1 MSLTN
6 DNIKKIDINTS
17 AYVNN
22 NSTNVNSIKKKE
34 VEEIDDNLSNESFSE
49 KSEIE
54 SVASSSA
61 ASSLESSVV
70 SSENSDEDKESIAS
84 SSSEFSD
91 ELSSD
96 SSGLSDAEFG
106 MGSETAESS
115 TDTID
120 KLSADPLFLVLS
132 NFLSSGD
139 ENIVDALLKIN
150 KNLEKLQKGINKS
163 LKLKSKKSKT
173 KHHSSSKKNEKH

>member
-1 MSLTN
+1 MSLAN
-6 DNIKKIDINTS
+6 DNVKKIDINTS

-22 NSTNVNSIKKKE
+22 STNVNSIIKKKE
-34 VEEIDDNLSNESFSE
+34 TEDIDDNLSNESFSE
-49 KSEIE
+49 KSVDE
-54 SVASSSA
+54 SVASESD
-61 ASSLESSVV
+61 SSVV
-70 SSENSDEDKESIAS
+70 SSENSDEDKESVAS
-84 SSSEFSD
+84 SSDSSD
-91 ELSSD
+91 GLSSD

-150 KNLEKLQKGINKS
+150 KTLEKLQKGINKS
-163 LKLKSKKSKT
+163 LKINSKKSKT
-173 KHHSSSKKNEKH
+173 KHHSSSKKEEKH

>member
-1 MSLTN
+1 MSLVN
-6 DNIKKIDINTS
+6 NNVKKIDINTS
-17 AYVNN
+17 AYVDNN
-22 NSTNVNSIKKKE
+22 LTNVNSIKKKDIDDD
-34 VEEIDDNLSNESFSE
+34 IDDNLSNESFNE
-49 KSEIE
+49 KSEVE
-54 SVASSSA
+54 SVASASD
-61 ASSLESSVV
+61 SSLESSEV
-70 SSENSDEDKESIAS
+70 SSENSEEDKESIAS
-84 SSSEFSD
+84 SSSDSSD

-96 SSGLSDAEFG
+96 ASGLSDAEFG

-163 LKLKSKKSKT
+163 IKLKSKKSNS
-173 KHHSSSKKNEKH
+173 KHGSSKKDGKSL

>member
-1 MSLTN
+1 MSLVN
-6 DNIKKIDINTS
+6 NNVKKIDINTS
-17 AYVNN
+17 AYVDNN
-22 NSTNVNSIKKKE
+22 LTNVNSIKKKDIDE
-34 VEEIDDNLSNESFSE
+34 DIDDNLSNESFNENSE
-49 KSEIE
+49 VE
-54 SVASSSA
+54 SVASASD
-61 ASSLESSVV
+61 SSLESSVV
-70 SSENSDEDKESIAS
+70 SSENSEEDKESIAS
-84 SSSEFSD
+84 SDSSD

-163 LKLKSKKSKT
+163 LKLKSKKSKS
-173 KHHSSSKKNEKH
+173 KHGSSKKDGKSL